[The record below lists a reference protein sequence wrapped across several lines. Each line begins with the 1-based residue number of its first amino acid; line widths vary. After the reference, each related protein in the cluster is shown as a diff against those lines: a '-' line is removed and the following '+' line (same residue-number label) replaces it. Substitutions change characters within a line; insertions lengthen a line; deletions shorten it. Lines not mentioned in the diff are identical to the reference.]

1 VNYFDS
7 AQKIAS
13 SWPGDKTAPAQLRL
27 LFDQAPSTLAAD
39 VSGFVEAL
47 YAAATTDADIKLI
60 DDVWDDAPQ

>member
-1 VNYFDS
+1 
-7 AQKIAS
+7 
-13 SWPGDKTAPAQLRL
+13 
-27 LFDQAPSTLAAD
+27 